1 MLTTL
6 GFVCLQIVWSD
17 LNANYCQLLEHCQLY
32 YAEVLAYGH

>member
-17 LNANYCQLLEHCQLY
+17 LNAKSVHIANYIMPKSWLMDIK
-32 YAEVLAYGH
+32 